1 MANTFGKIFRFTSF
15 GESHG
20 KAIGGIIDGCP
31 AGIKINSKE
40 VQKQLNR
47 RKPGASILT
56 SERNEK
62 DKIEFLSGIYNNTT
76 LGTPIGFLIQ
86 NSDANPDD
94 YDAIKS
100 LYRPSHADF
109 VYEKKYGLRDYR
121 GGGRSSARETAVRVV
136 VGSIAQ
142 QILYSQGII
151 LKAFVSK
158 VKSIKLEKDYW
169 HYNLDDIDK
178 SLVKCPDQTKSEEM
192 ISLIKDAKSKGDSV
206 GGDITCV
213 VKNVPTGFGEPLYD
227 KIDSDLASAMLS
239 INAAKGFFVGKD
251 TSESFGS
258 ESNDI
263 LENVD
268 GKTKT
273 NNSGGIVGGIS
284 NGNDIFFKVTFK
296 PVSTLMKP
304 QMTINKHGDSVIV
317 EPKGRHDPCVLP
329 RAVPVV
335 EAMTS
340 IVLLDH
346 FLLQKTNK
354 IK

>member
-178 SLVKCPDQTKSEEM
+178 SLVKCP
-192 ISLIKDAKSKGDSV
+192 
-206 GGDITCV
+206 
-213 VKNVPTGFGEPLYD
+213 
-227 KIDSDLASAMLS
+227 
-239 INAAKGFFVGKD
+239 
-251 TSESFGS
+251 
-258 ESNDI
+258 
-263 LENVD
+263 
-268 GKTKT
+268 
-273 NNSGGIVGGIS
+273 
-284 NGNDIFFKVTFK
+284 
-296 PVSTLMKP
+296 
-304 QMTINKHGDSVIV
+304 
-317 EPKGRHDPCVLP
+317 
-329 RAVPVV
+329 
-335 EAMTS
+335 
-340 IVLLDH
+340 
-346 FLLQKTNK
+346 
-354 IK
+354 